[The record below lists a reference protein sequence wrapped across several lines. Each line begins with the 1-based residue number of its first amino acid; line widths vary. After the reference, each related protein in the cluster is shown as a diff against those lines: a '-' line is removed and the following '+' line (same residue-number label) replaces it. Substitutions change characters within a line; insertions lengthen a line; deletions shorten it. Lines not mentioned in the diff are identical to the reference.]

1 MTHVDHCGD
10 KEFRHLVAD
19 FEAQTNEP
27 DSAKYHDSRANLQIL
42 CQDCNPLRNQDP
54 VYKLLFEFLGSFL
67 NFGRRYGCV
76 ELKESLECG
85 WVMQA
90 CRVS

>member
-27 DSAKYHDSRANLQIL
+27 DSAKYHDSGLTFKFYAKIVTR
-42 CQDCNPLRNQDP
+42 
-54 VYKLLFEFLGSFL
+54 
-67 NFGRRYGCV
+67 
-76 ELKESLECG
+76 
-85 WVMQA
+85 
-90 CRVS
+90 